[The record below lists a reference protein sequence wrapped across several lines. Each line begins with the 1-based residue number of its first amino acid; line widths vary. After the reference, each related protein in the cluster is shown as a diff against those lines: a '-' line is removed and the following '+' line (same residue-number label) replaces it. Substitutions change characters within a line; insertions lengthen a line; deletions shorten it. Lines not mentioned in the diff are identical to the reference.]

1 MTGYGEVRK
10 SGDGFELTI
19 EVRSVNNRFLKISSK
34 VSEEITHLQN
44 ELEEEVHRHV
54 ERGSIYLIVI
64 FRATRFTDL
73 YEIDEELLR
82 KYWTRLRK
90 LRTEIAKDQELH
102 LRDLLLLPGVVRGG
116 ENQIQEKEAVLP
128 VARKGVRD
136 AVKAMIALR
145 EREGVNLERTFRAG
159 EKRLRQL
166 LHKVAEGQPGALA
179 DYQKKLE
186 ERVER
191 LLANREMVL
200 APQDLLKEVAIL
212 AERADISE
220 ELARLSSHLD
230 QFAESLEAR
239 EPVGRKLDFLVQEMF
254 RESNTMASKSISADM
269 SRHIVE
275 IKTEVDRLKE
285 QIQNIE

>member
-1 MTGYGEVRK
+1 MTGYGEVRR

-44 ELEEEVHRHV
+44 ELEEEIHRHV

-73 YEIDEELLR
+73 YEIDEALLR

-90 LRTEIAKDQELH
+90 FRRDFAKDQEIL
-102 LRDLLLLPGVVRGG
+102 LKDLLLLPGVVRGE
-116 ENQIQEKEAVLP
+116 ENQIQEKEAILP

-136 AVKAMIALR
+136 AVKVMIAMR
-145 EREGVNLERTFRAG
+145 EREGVNLEREFRSG

-166 LHKVAEGQPGALA
+166 LRKVAEGQPGALL

-186 ERVER
+186 ERVGR
-191 LLANREMVL
+191 LLSNREMVL
-200 APQDLLKEVAIL
+200 SPQDLLREVAIL

-220 ELARLSSHLD
+220 ELARLTSHLD

-254 RESNTMASKSISADM
+254 RESNTMASKSISPDM